1 MPTPKLLKRK
11 QAMAA
16 SEVAQAEP
24 VFDERGVFGG
34 KTQSK
39 EERSDAVAIA
49 FAPKN

>member
-1 MPTPKLLKRK
+1 
-11 QAMAA
+11 MAA

-39 EERSDAVAIA
+39 AVA
-49 FAPKN
+49 